1 VKRETS
7 SRLYALEDLVTLG
20 RKYGISLLFIAQ
32 NPETISQEVIDNA
45 GTIFLM
51 NGNPNKKLE
60 IILPKDYAR
69 YISIMPRGEALVKM
83 STRQTLVHIKVK
95 TPEHIKTVKESEKQT
110 IWENKHIEEYTPI
123 ETPYEKFL
131 LKLITKD
138 YSIKNLKGE

>member
-1 VKRETS
+1 
-7 SRLYALEDLVTLG
+7 
-20 RKYGISLLFIAQ
+20 
-32 NPETISQEVIDNA
+32 
-45 GTIFLM
+45 M

-95 TPEHIKTVKESEKQT
+95 TPEHIKTVKKSEKQA

-131 LKLITKD
+131 LKLITRD